1 MEDIKLI
8 RIEDR
13 LRQLVEP
20 HGADDLERLM
30 ALVWQLRDRQCQTD
44 QVLWRIL
51 REKGHGMG
59 LDTETLAAIRTYL
72 ERDV

>member
-1 MEDIKLI
+1 MEDIELI

-13 LRQLVEP
+13 LRLLVEP
-20 HGADDLERLM
+20 HGADALDRLM
-30 ALVWQLRDRQCQTD
+30 GLVWRLRDRQCQTD

-51 REKGHGMG
+51 GEAQQGMG

>member
-1 MEDIKLI
+1 MEDIELI

-13 LRQLVEP
+13 LRLLVEP

-30 ALVWQLRDRQCQTD
+30 GLVWRLRARQCQTD

-51 REKGHGMG
+51 GEAQQGMG
-59 LDTETLAAIRTYL
+59 LDTETLEAIRVYL
-72 ERDV
+72 EEDV

>member
-1 MEDIKLI
+1 MEDIELI

-13 LRQLVEP
+13 LRLLVEP
-20 HGADDLERLM
+20 DGADDLERLM
-30 ALVWQLRDRQCQTD
+30 GLVWQLRDRQCQTD

-51 REKGHGMG
+51 GEARQGMG
-59 LDTETLAAIRTYL
+59 LDTETLTAIRTYL